1 MMEAG
6 YIAQARIEEIRTE
19 QVQMETQAQERTAM
33 YAHDIEIGKG
43 ASQWIINLRASV
55 RPVVT
60 YLFVLLLI
68 VVDIASIW
76 WAWSSGAAFAEAIP
90 MVFDAD
96 EMQTQ
101 AQERASLYAHDIEI
115 GKGASQWVTNS
126 RAMVRP
132 AITYGMFIMFMFVE
146 LFGFWFAFHREVPF
160 DVALNLLWDDETQ
173 IIWAS
178 IVSFWFGTQAFK
190 K

>member
-1 MMEAG
+1 MFTLISTALSFLMGGLPKLLDFFQDKSDKKHELELASMQMERELKMMEAG

-33 YAHDIEIGKG
+33 YQHDIEIGKG

-60 YLFVLLLI
+60 YLFVFLLI
-68 VVDIASIW
+68 IVDVASIW

-96 EMQTQ
+96 EMQI
-101 AQERASLYAHDIEI
+101 L
-115 GKGASQWVTNS
+115 
-126 RAMVRP
+126 
-132 AITYGMFIMFMFVE
+132 
-146 LFGFWFAFHREVPF
+146 
-160 DVALNLLWDDETQ
+160 
-173 IIWAS
+173 AS
-178 IVSFWFGTQAFK
+178 IIAFWFGTQAFSK

>member
-1 MMEAG
+1 MFTLISTALSFLMGGLPKLLDFFQDKADKKHELELAAMQMERELKMMEAG
-6 YIAQARIEEIRTE
+6 YIAQARIEEIKTE

-33 YAHDIEIGKG
+33 YQHDIEIGKG

-60 YLFVLLLI
+60 YLFVFLLI
-68 VVDIASIW
+68 IVDIASIW

-96 EMQTQ
+96 EMQI
-101 AQERASLYAHDIEI
+101 L
-115 GKGASQWVTNS
+115 
-126 RAMVRP
+126 
-132 AITYGMFIMFMFVE
+132 
-146 LFGFWFAFHREVPF
+146 
-160 DVALNLLWDDETQ
+160 
-173 IIWAS
+173 AS
-178 IVSFWFGTQAFK
+178 IIAFWFGTQAFSK

>member
-1 MMEAG
+1 MITLFTTLISFLSGGLPSLLGFFQDKSDKKHELAMAAMQTERELQMMEKG
-6 YIAQARIEEIRTE
+6 FQAQAHVEEIK
-19 QVQMETQAQERTAM
+19 TQQ
-33 YAHDIEIGKG
+33 I
-43 ASQWIINLRASV
+43 
-55 RPVVT
+55 
-60 YLFVLLLI
+60 
-68 VVDIASIW
+68 
-76 WAWSSGAAFAEAIP
+76 
-90 MVFDAD
+90 

>member
-1 MMEAG
+1 MFTLVSTALSFLMGGLPKLLDFFQDKADKKHELELAAMQMERELKMMEAG
-6 YIAQARIEEIRTE
+6 YIAQARIEEIKTE

-33 YAHDIEIGKG
+33 YQHDIEIGKG

-60 YLFVLLLI
+60 YLFVFLLI
-68 VVDIASIW
+68 IVDIASIW

-96 EMQTQ
+96 EMQI
-101 AQERASLYAHDIEI
+101 L
-115 GKGASQWVTNS
+115 
-126 RAMVRP
+126 
-132 AITYGMFIMFMFVE
+132 
-146 LFGFWFAFHREVPF
+146 
-160 DVALNLLWDDETQ
+160 
-173 IIWAS
+173 AS
-178 IVSFWFGTQAFK
+178 IIAFWFGTQAFSK